1 MRLTIRKKLLLCSI
15 LPISVLGIII
25 VFMSLTFLRNSIIN
39 QVENSLRGTAAA
51 TLAAY
56 DQNSGTYLVAENGDV
71 WKGGYNISNSEKLLD
86 TIKEKSGM
94 DVTFFYGNKRIM
106 TSIKEQSGERILG
119 SPAGSK
125 IEEMVLQNGKE
136 YFSKNVS
143 VDGVMYFGYYV
154 PVFQGDDS
162 NEPVGMVFAG
172 INKNETLYSVLRIV
186 FYMTVIVLVI
196 AIIGI
201 VGAGLISNTISR
213 VLKSE
218 ITSLEYL
225 AMGNLNVQ
233 IDKKNLQRK
242 DEIGDLSRAIDTL
255 KTDLRS
261 VIGGISESTNLLI
274 SSSDSLE
281 QTSHQ
286 TFENM
291 DYVMQSVDT
300 ITTSAISQAKDT
312 KSASDNITHM
322 GNLIIETGSEAD
334 LLNKNAD
341 KMLIVSDKTTFAID
355 ELKKISEE
363 VGSSVN
369 IIAELTEQTNESA
382 KTIREAAEFIS
393 GIADETNLLSLN
405 ASIEAARAGE
415 AGKGFA
421 VVADEIQKLAVQSNE
436 ASSRIDKI
444 VNTLI
449 VDAEHVVD
457 SMEQM
462 KSVIGKQNEY
472 IKSTEESVSEV
483 MEEINESIE
492 KIRNI
497 EKRTQD
503 LETARKEMMGMIAG
517 LSDIADSNVV
527 NTHETSKVIN
537 DVSDRFKKVEE
548 SAVNLRVTADILEQN
563 MKNFKMYLQSNQSIE
578 RDFRT

>member
-86 TIKEKSGM
+86 TIKDKSGM

-172 INKNETLYSVLRIV
+172 INKNETLYSVLSIV

-225 AMGNLNVQ
+225 AMRNLNVQ

-563 MKNFKMYLQSNQSIE
+563 MKIFKM
-578 RDFRT
+578 

>member
-527 NTHETSKVIN
+527 NTQEASKVIN

-563 MKNFKMYLQSNQSIE
+563 MKNFKI
-578 RDFRT
+578 

>member
-39 QVENSLRGTAAA
+39 QVENSLRGTASA

-172 INKNETLYSVLRIV
+172 INKNETLYSVLSIV

-563 MKNFKMYLQSNQSIE
+563 MKIFKM
-578 RDFRT
+578 

>member
-106 TSIKEQSGERILG
+106 TSIKDQSGERILG

-172 INKNETLYSVLRIV
+172 INKNETLYSVLSIV

-527 NTHETSKVIN
+527 NTQETSKVIN

-563 MKNFKMYLQSNQSIE
+563 MKNFKM
-578 RDFRT
+578 

>member
-106 TSIKEQSGERILG
+106 TSIKDQSGERILG

-322 GNLIIETGSEAD
+322 GNVIIETGSEAE

-563 MKNFKMYLQSNQSIE
+563 MKNFKM
-578 RDFRT
+578 

>member
-472 IKSTEESVSEV
+472 IKSTEESVSQV

-563 MKNFKMYLQSNQSIE
+563 MKIFKM
-578 RDFRT
+578 

>member
-172 INKNETLYSVLRIV
+172 INKNETLYSVLSIV

-527 NTHETSKVIN
+527 NTQETSKVIN

-563 MKNFKMYLQSNQSIE
+563 MKNFKM
-578 RDFRT
+578 

>member
-503 LETARKEMMGMIAG
+503 LETARKEMMGMIAS

-563 MKNFKMYLQSNQSIE
+563 MKNFKM
-578 RDFRT
+578 

>member
-503 LETARKEMMGMIAG
+503 LETARKEMMGMIAS

-563 MKNFKMYLQSNQSIE
+563 MKIFKM
-578 RDFRT
+578 

>member
-106 TSIKEQSGERILG
+106 TSIKDQSGERILG

-172 INKNETLYSVLRIV
+172 INKNETLYSVLSIV

-341 KMLIVSDKTTFAID
+341 KMLIVSDKTTFAIE

-527 NTHETSKVIN
+527 NTQETSKVIN

-563 MKNFKMYLQSNQSIE
+563 MKNFKM
-578 RDFRT
+578 

>member
-39 QVENSLRGTAAA
+39 QVENSLRGTASA

-106 TSIKEQSGERILG
+106 TSIKAQSGERILG

-563 MKNFKMYLQSNQSIE
+563 MKNFKM
-578 RDFRT
+578 

>member
-291 DYVMQSVDT
+291 DYVMQTVDT
-300 ITTSAISQAKDT
+300 IKTSSISQAKYT

-563 MKNFKMYLQSNQSIE
+563 MKIFKM
-578 RDFRT
+578 

>member
-94 DVTFFYGNKRIM
+94 DVTFFYGNKRIR

-563 MKNFKMYLQSNQSIE
+563 MKIFKM
-578 RDFRT
+578 

>member
-106 TSIKEQSGERILG
+106 TSIKEQSGQRILG

-563 MKNFKMYLQSNQSIE
+563 MKNFKM
-578 RDFRT
+578 

>member
-106 TSIKEQSGERILG
+106 TSIKEQSGQRILG

-172 INKNETLYSVLRIV
+172 INKNETLYSVLSIV

-563 MKNFKMYLQSNQSIE
+563 MKIFKM
-578 RDFRT
+578 